1 MDTGEPGR
9 GGAHLSPQVRG
20 QSDPQEE
27 FQDYLKN
34 PFLEKTT
41 NKQTKQQHI
50 PESKSSLFYRVSFRT
65 AKALGL

>member
-1 MDTGEPGR
+1 MGTGEPGR

-20 QSDPQEE
+20 QSDPQKE

-41 NKQTKQQHI
+41 KQTKQQHI
-50 PESKSSLFYRVSFRT
+50 PESKSSLFYRVNFRT
-65 AKALGL
+65 AKALRL